1 LTILHLL
8 QRFFIDADT
17 FISLN
22 SFFYPQRIYYIFI
35 VHY

>member
-1 LTILHLL
+1 LL

-17 FISLN
+17 FISPN

-35 VHY
+35 VQY